1 MLNNFYYAIW
11 ANLFLA
17 PNALG
22 RSQVIPT
29 HNIVS
34 VLDSLGNLQVKT
46 RPEEI
51 LMLLSEFLIQRL
63 LVGNFSSSDLNMLLR
78 VNGALNTKTSFM
90 VSLLEHINF
99 GNTLP
104 YVYTALVG
112 RLCFKV
118 GDRYVHFT
126 KNSGRGH
133 YFSKSITNTPPLNTF
148 VIED

>member
-11 ANLFLA
+11 ANLFLE
-17 PNALG
+17 PNSTG

-29 HNIVS
+29 HTIVS
-34 VLDSLGNLQVKT
+34 VGDSLGSLQVKT

-51 LMLLSEFLIQRL
+51 LMLLSEFLIQRV
-63 LVGNFSSSDLNMLLR
+63 LVGNFSNSDLSVLLR
-78 VNGALNTKTSFM
+78 TKDALNTKSRFM

-118 GDRYVHFT
+118 DGRYVHFT

-133 YFSKSITNTPPLNTF
+133 YFSKSITETPPLNTF